1 MQFFADTEF
10 TPEEMET
17 VYDALEKEGIEI
29 VEDLDKE
36 LEEIEVSKEEYL
48 VYTTEKTEKSKLLE
62 KKKKK
67 GSMISAI
74 KSYVNLNS

>member
-1 MQFFADTEF
+1 
-10 TPEEMET
+10 
-17 VYDALEKEGIEI
+17 VYAL
-29 VEDLDKE
+29 
-36 LEEIEVSKEEYL
+36 EVSKEEYL

-62 KKKKK
+62 LEKEK